1 MKLEKCPDCGLT
13 ENDNPT
19 GIPGRHQCKQIQ
31 TVRDTLAGHVDAPTA
46 QHLAETVCD
55 NITREW
61 SRAWTDKS
69 TDLAFMA
76 QHRHWIVNEFASEID
91 QPFKA
96 AAKMA
101 FDTGFKYAFEMLTL
115 QEVRSRAKS
124 VNARLT
130 STVTPI
136 LIATKEY
143 ADSLPIGT
151 IARRNS
157 TMSTMWEDRKFQEV
171 AIKSEDGWITTTDG
185 PDGSGDVVVGWE
197 EMPYFD
203 LAAVETSEL

>member
-13 ENDNPT
+13 DNDDPT
-19 GIPGRHQCKQIQ
+19 GIPAHHQCTQIR
-31 TVRDTLAGHVDAPTA
+31 TVRDTLAEYVDGPTA

-96 AAKMA
+96 AARRA

-115 QEVRSRAKS
+115 QEVRSRAKL
-124 VNARLT
+124 VNAWLT
-130 STVTPI
+130 STVAPI

-157 TMSTMWEDRKFQEV
+157 TMSTMWEDRKWHDV
-171 AIKSEDGWITTTDG
+171 AVKSEDGWVTTTDG
-185 PDGSGDVVVGWE
+185 PDGSGELVVGWE

-203 LAAVETSEL
+203 LAAVETEEP

>member
-13 ENDNPT
+13 DNNDPT
-19 GIPGRHQCKQIQ
+19 GIPSRHQCAQIR
-31 TVRDTLAGHVDAPTA
+31 TVRDTLAGYVDAPTA

-76 QHRHWIVNEFASEID
+76 QHRHWIVNEFADEID
-91 QPFKA
+91 EPFKA
-96 AAKMA
+96 AAKKA

-115 QEVRSRAKS
+115 QEVRGRAKL
-124 VNARLT
+124 VNALLT

-151 IARRNS
+151 IARRNPK
-157 TMSTMWEDRKFQEV
+157 MSTMWEDRELQDV

-203 LAAVETSEL
+203 LAAVETRES

>member
-19 GIPGRHQCKQIQ
+19 GIPTRHQCAQIQ
-31 TVRDTLAGHVDAPTA
+31 TVRDTLAGYVDAPTA

-61 SRAWTDKS
+61 SRAWTDKP

-115 QEVRSRAKS
+115 EEVLRRAQ
-124 VNARLT
+124 VTNALLALDFEEDTATAIRQAAARLNR
-130 STVTPI
+130 
-136 LIATKEY
+136 AT
-143 ADSLPIGT
+143 T
-151 IARRNS
+151 RNPES
-157 TMSTMWEDRKFQEV
+157 DTQE
-171 AIKSEDGWITTTDG
+171 
-185 PDGSGDVVVGWE
+185 
-197 EMPYFD
+197 
-203 LAAVETSEL
+203 